1 MAKCVCS
8 HRKDGRECEA
18 CGGNAA
24 LVRRFAAII
33 GSLLFLL
40 FGTSAVALAAGPL
53 QKLSLGDLV
62 ANPVQLEAVDGA
74 GALPAPAAQSGAGAG
89 PASAGFGVGT
99 TLPERLGK
107 AKKPL
112 AGPANTKALAT
123 TGDSTAAFAADVVA
137 QVRAAVSG
145 SAVSALPKGRIAYAT
160 GLSEAV
166 STIVPTAD
174 INHARALKKLQDN
187 VADPQ
192 GASILYS
199 DKGTPSQVEA
209 ADLSDP
215 AVRSPILS
223 NIARAVLS
231 RNRELLR
238 LANPDNEM
246 VITAETTDS
255 LGISRVRFQQTYQG
269 VPVFGQEAS
278 VYIDPDGKVTR
289 ISGRYR
295 PTPQIATV
303 IPALTPAQAEAEAV
317 RIAGEALSVAKVVLV
332 ILPADDVNDM
342 TLAWHVEAYASLTRG
357 WHFFVDAA
365 TGALLDRYS
374 AVQRAAVTGS
384 GKDLDNNTVTFT
396 AWQQSGKYYLI
407 DTTRPGN
414 ASGGA
419 VSTSI
424 GNIWILDC
432 KLDSKCTT
440 TANSTSLTAG
450 WDPAAVSAIAAM
462 YSVTNYFLNT
472 HGRKGIDDHN
482 ATILA
487 AVNDASDPDNAHWSS
502 ADQMM
507 IFGTGDNAIFRNL
520 ARTDIA
526 GHEMTHGI
534 TGQTAQLVYKGQSGA
549 LNESFS
555 DFFGMMIKN
564 SGWLIGDGATIS
576 YPLLR
581 SMIDPHLGLPECPKN
596 GFAFAQPKHMDEYV
610 VPDNPVGGDN
620 GGVHCNSGIP
630 NRAFYLIA
638 EGLSAEGLGTSIGRQ
653 HAEQIYYYALTQL
666 LHQSDQFIDAR
677 RQLIKAAQLKFG
689 TSSADATAVAR
700 AFDAVGIVEPQG
712 AVSAAIVPT
721 DGDPI
726 NAATWLVYR
735 RSDGFL
741 MAETPS
747 GTVGPLNVYPATAQR
762 PGMFWDTTSNNAAI
776 FYLND
781 QTGSLRVVD
790 LATNSDNLV
799 VAADLYAFAISPNAK
814 KIAFTFKSDSRLYIG
829 DLATQQ
835 APTAY
840 QPLMPSPDGTASDVG
855 IDVYDPA
862 FDYLSENI
870 VFDFTVPRKSLDGST
885 TYQFS
890 FGTLNIP
897 TGEFDTIA
905 SGQAANQQFA
915 NPVFATNNNY
925 VLAFDLLD
933 SVDPTKSGVF
943 VLNLV
948 AHKSGFLTGLDLTGQ
963 HRRVLTWPMFNRD
976 DTTLYFQTR
985 NMVSGTDYNPY
996 KVYSSAITKG
1006 ADGSWALSSSGA
1018 PASTIVGSGY
1028 PQLLIR
1034 GDRSSVVHPA
1044 FTVAPTQLQFPSV
1057 AVGNLGQQN
1066 VTLTN
1071 TGDVDVTITGITSS
1085 GIDFRT
1091 PSTNRLLPRGK
1102 SVVILVDFIPTVAG
1116 ALSGTL
1122 TVNTDAGSKN
1132 VALSGTGTGSNVT
1145 LSTVVEYYNA
1155 SLDHYFITW
1164 VPDEIAN
1171 LDAGTVIKGW
1181 VRTTKSFNT
1190 YRLATTGTSP
1200 VCRYYIPPDKGNSH
1214 FFGRGTT
1221 ECNAT
1226 GQKNPT
1232 FVLEDPA
1239 FMQMFLPAAGVCPAN
1254 TVQVYRVFT
1263 NRPDANH
1270 RYMTDKA
1277 VRAQMVAKG
1286 WAAEGDG
1293 PDLVVMCAPQ

>member
-1 MAKCVCS
+1 MSK
-8 HRKDGRECEA
+8 
-18 CGGNAA
+18 
-24 LVRRFAAII
+24 
-33 GSLLFLL
+33 
-40 FGTSAVALAAGPL
+40 
-53 QKLSLGDLV
+53 
-62 ANPVQLEAVDGA
+62 
-74 GALPAPAAQSGAGAG
+74 
-89 PASAGFGVGT
+89 
-99 TLPERLGK
+99 
-107 AKKPL
+107 
-112 AGPANTKALAT
+112 
-123 TGDSTAAFAADVVA
+123 
-137 QVRAAVSG
+137 
-145 SAVSALPKGRIAYAT
+145 
-160 GLSEAV
+160 
-166 STIVPTAD
+166 
-174 INHARALKKLQDN
+174 
-187 VADPQ
+187 
-192 GASILYS
+192 
-199 DKGTPSQVEA
+199 
-209 ADLSDP
+209 
-215 AVRSPILS
+215 
-223 NIARAVLS
+223 IARAVLS

-238 LANPDNEM
+238 LASPDQEM
-246 VITAETTDS
+246 VVTAETTDS

-278 VYIDPDGKVTR
+278 VYIERDGRVTR

-303 IPALTPAQAEAEAV
+303 IPVLTSAQAEAEAV
-317 RIAGEALSVAKVVLV
+317 RVAGEALSVAKVDLV
-332 ILPADDVNDM
+332 ILPAEDTNDM
-342 TLAWHVEAYASLTRG
+342 TLAWHVVAYASPVRG

-365 TGALLDRYS
+365 TGAVLDRYS

-396 AWQQSGKYYLI
+396 AWEQGGKYYMV
-407 DTTRPGN
+407 DVTRPGN
-414 ASGGA
+414 VAGGLIKDD
-419 VSTSI
+419 I
-424 GNIWILDC
+424 GNIHIYDC
-432 KLDSKCTT
+432 KLGPTCP
-440 TANSTSLTAG
+440 TAFSTALTSG
-450 WDPAAVSAIAAM
+450 WNAAVVSAISAM
-462 YSVTNYFLNT
+462 YSVTSYFLST
-472 HGRKGIDDHN
+472 HGRKGIDDQN

-487 AVNDASDPDNAHWSS
+487 AINDASEPDNAKWIPAS
-502 ADQMM
+502 QMM
-507 IFGTGDNAIFRNL
+507 IFGIGGANFRNL
-520 ARTDIA
+520 AHTDIA

-564 SGWLIGDGATIS
+564 SGWLIGDGLTIA
-576 YPLLR
+576 YPQLR
-581 SMIDPHLGLPECPKN
+581 SMSDPHVGLPECAKK
-596 GFAFAQPKHMDEYV
+596 GFTFAQPKHMNEYV
-610 VPDNPVGGDN
+610 VPDDPVGSDN

-630 NRAFYLIA
+630 NRAFYLIV
-638 EGLSAEGLGTSIGRQ
+638 EGLSTESLGTSIGRQ

-677 RQLIKAAQLKFG
+677 RQLIKAAQLKYG
-689 TSSADATAVAR
+689 ANSADATAVAR

-712 AVSAAIVPT
+712 AVSTAIVPT
-721 DGDPI
+721 DGDPV

-741 MAETPS
+741 MAETPA
-747 GTVGPLNVYPATAQR
+747 GTVGPLNVYPATPQR
-762 PGMFWDTTSNNAAI
+762 TGMFWDAASNNAAI
-776 FYLND
+776 FYVNE

-790 LATNSDNLV
+790 LAAKVDSLV
-799 VAADLYAFAISPNAK
+799 IDADLYAFAISPNTK
-814 KIAFTFKSDSRLYIG
+814 MIAFTFKSDSRLFIG

-870 VFDFTVPRKSLDGST
+870 VFDFTVPRTSLDGST

-890 FGTLNIP
+890 FGTLNVL

-905 SGQAANQQFA
+905 SGQAANQQFT

-933 SVDPTKSGVF
+933 STEPAKSGVF

-985 NMVSGTDYNPY
+985 NTVSGTDYNPY

-1006 ADGSWALSSSGA
+1006 ADGLWALSSSGA
-1018 PASTIVGSGY
+1018 PVSTIVGSGY

-1034 GDRSSVVHPA
+1034 GERSSVVHPA
-1044 FTVAPTQLQFPSV
+1044 FTVAPAELQFPTV
-1057 AVGNLGQQN
+1057 AVGNLAQQN

-1102 SVVILVDFIPTVAG
+1102 SVVILVDFIPTAAG
-1116 ALSGTL
+1116 ALTGTL

-1132 VALSGTGTGSNVT
+1132 VTLSGTGTGGVVT

-1164 VPDEIAN
+1164 VPDEITK

-1190 YRLATTGTSP
+1190 FRLATTGTSP

-1239 FMQMFLPAAGVCPAN
+1239 FMQMFLPTAGTCPAN
-1254 TVQVYRVFT
+1254 TIQVYRVFT

-1286 WAAEGDG
+1286 WVAEGDG
-1293 PDLVVMCAPQ
+1293 PDLVVMCAPL